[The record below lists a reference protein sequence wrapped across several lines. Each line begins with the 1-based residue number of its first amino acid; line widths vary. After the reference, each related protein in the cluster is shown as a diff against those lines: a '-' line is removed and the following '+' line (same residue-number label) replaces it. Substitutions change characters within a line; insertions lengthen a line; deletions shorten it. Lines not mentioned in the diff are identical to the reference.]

1 MNIEDANNKYTSLG
15 EEYYHKGEDYGSTG
29 YGGEE
34 DPVYVYSNG
43 RKRGEKKGG
52 LWEDLLDWV
61 VFDVL

>member
-1 MNIEDANNKYTSLG
+1 VNIEDTNMQYTSPG
-15 EEYYHKGEDYGSTG
+15 EEYYHTGKDYGGTG

-34 DPVYVYSNG
+34 DPVYVYSNE
-43 RKRGEKKGG
+43 RKRGEKGG